1 MKRMKFKKN
10 LVFSFFVVVVYGSM
24 YSHKHMNVNKFGIPT
39 TKHIFKG
46 GKYKTFKGV
55 NFVQ

>member
-1 MKRMKFKKN
+1 MKFKKK